1 MVQLIPLTDEKF
13 QLEVRNQTEKD
24 KQWILKR
31 RYLNNCTFF
40 MNRSMISKIYHK
52 FHEHT
57 NIVKTILKKI
67 LQIK

>member
-40 MNRSMISKIYHK
+40 MNRSLVSKMYHK
-52 FHEHT
+52 FHAQT
-57 NIVKTILKKI
+57 DVIKVILKKI
-67 LQIK
+67 LQTK